1 MVVVGGGVP
10 SDYFFST
17 QLQLWLFCCWS
28 CGCCWAVTISSVSKS
43 LSLKNSAK
51 NSVKAEFSGKDS
63 ASAEPEPN
71 VEKLTSV
78 SA

>member
-1 MVVVGGGVP
+1 MWLVSLSRSEFLLKMVKISLNLV
-10 SDYFFST
+10 
-17 QLQLWLFCCWS
+17 
-28 CGCCWAVTISSVSKS
+28 CWALTISYFSKS

-51 NSVKAEFSGKDS
+51 NSVKAEFSDKDS

>member
-1 MVVVGGGVP
+1 MVVGGAIS
-10 SDYFFST
+10 SDYFVST
-17 QLQLWLFCCWS
+17 KLQLWLFCCWS

-51 NSVKAEFSGKDS
+51 NSAKAEFSSNDS
-63 ASAEPEPN
+63 VSARPEPN
-71 VEKLTSV
+71 LEKLTSV

>member
-1 MVVVGGGVP
+1 MVGGAIS
-10 SDYFFST
+10 SDYFVST

-28 CGCCWAVTISSVSKS
+28 CCWAVTISSVSKS

-63 ASAEPEPN
+63 VSAEPEPN